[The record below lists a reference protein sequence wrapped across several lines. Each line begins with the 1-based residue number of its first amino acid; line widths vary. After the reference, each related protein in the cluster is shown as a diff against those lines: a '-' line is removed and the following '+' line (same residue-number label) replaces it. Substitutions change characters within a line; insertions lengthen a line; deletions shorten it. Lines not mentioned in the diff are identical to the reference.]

1 MLVQIKPSIIIS
13 ALKMAGQFEKMVRCG
28 KCMGFLPYNLDR
40 VHCIIEKLVI
50 IADCKKHV
58 PEIRVLK
65 PKKA

>member
-1 MLVQIKPSIIIS
+1 
-13 ALKMAGQFEKMVRCG
+13 MAGQFEKMVRCG

-58 PEIRVLK
+58 PEIRVKK
-65 PKKA
+65 PEKAK